1 MGSWFANRRT
11 GVKLFMGF
19 AVCTGFAIIQGAMS
33 LYHKGQIKHLTLS
46 LSHNSKTGV
55 GNHAEIQKAIDLT
68 FGNSSTLT
76 FTLLTLNLLLCFAM
90 GWQINRYLTGNLR
103 EMTEAAQKL
112 SEGDAEQE
120 IRLVAQ
126 DELGQMADAFR
137 KTIAYQ
143 REMAQCA
150 QAVAQGD
157 LTQEICPHSE
167 RDVLGLAFQRMVSDL
182 RQTLKV
188 VSESAATV
196 AATSSEM
203 YGSAHQVASATAHIA
218 SSIQEVAQSASQS
231 ATTSQ
236 EIARGSEY
244 QAQTSESAMLAMDS
258 LQTAVEQV
266 RQGGDTQRQAIEQAE
281 TMMISAEERVGNVAQ
296 SAQQLAATAAESAKM
311 AASGSFAVD
320 QTISSMKRIEEQVAS
335 SAVKVR
341 ELGVRGQ
348 EIGAIVQAIEEIA
361 DQTNLLALNAAIEAA
376 RAGIHGRGFAVVAE
390 EVRRLAERATGAT
403 SEIAGLIDKV
413 REDVSGAVLAMENSH
428 REVSLG
434 TAQSVAAGNTLH
446 EILKGAQNVASEV
459 QGLTQIAAEM
469 QASVS
474 ETRALMSEVSL
485 VAEKNN
491 VTLHS
496 MVSGSEQVSK
506 AISMVASISA
516 ETAAGAEE
524 LSASSAEVSLATTHV
539 SSSVE
544 EQTISVGEL
553 SSSAERLSHMAQ
565 HLQELMQ
572 QFQVE
577 TARPQ
582 TAKKPPLKM
591 AA

>member
-11 GVKLFMGF
+11 GVKLFLGF
-19 AVCTGFAIIQGAMS
+19 AVCTGFAIVQGAMS
-33 LYHKGQIKHLTLS
+33 LYHQGQIKHLTLS
-46 LSHNSKTGV
+46 LTRNSARGGG
-55 GNHAEIQKAIDLT
+55 GNAEIQKAIDIAFGTSSSLT
-68 FGNSSTLT
+68 FI
-76 FTLLTLNLLLCFAM
+76 LLPLNLLICFAM

-103 EMTEAAQKL
+103 EMTDAAQKL
-112 SEGDAEQE
+112 SEGDADQE

-157 LTQEICPHSE
+157 LTQEVTPHSE
-167 RDVLGLAFQRMVSDL
+167 RDVLGMAFQRMVLDL
-182 RQTLKV
+182 RQTLQA

-196 AATSSEM
+196 AVTSNEM
-203 YGSAHQVASATAHIA
+203 YASAHQAANATANIA
-218 SSIQEVAQSASQS
+218 RSIQEVAQSASQS
-231 ATTSQ
+231 AMTSQ
-236 EIARGSEY
+236 EIARGSEH
-244 QAQTSESAMLAMDS
+244 QAQTSESAMLAMNS
-258 LQTAVEQV
+258 LQTAVDQV
-266 RQGGDTQRQAIEQAE
+266 QQGGDTQRQAIEQAE
-281 TMMISAEERVGNVAQ
+281 TMMVHAAKRVENVAE

-311 AASGSFAVD
+311 AASGSCAVE
-320 QTISSMKRIEEQVAS
+320 QTISSMKRIEDQVSS

-348 EIGAIVQAIEEIA
+348 EIGAIVQAIDEIA

-376 RAGIHGRGFAVVAE
+376 RAGIHGKGFAVVAE
-390 EVRRLAERATGAT
+390 EVRRLAERATMAT
-403 SEIAGLIDKV
+403 SEIGGLIDKV
-413 REDVSGAVLAMENSH
+413 REDVSVAVHAMENSH
-428 REVSLG
+428 REVSMG
-434 TAQSVAAGNTLH
+434 TAQSVAAGETLH

-469 QASVS
+469 QESVS

-491 VTLHS
+491 RTLHS

-506 AISMVASISA
+506 AIGMVASISA
-516 ETAAGAEE
+516 ETAAGAEQM
-524 LSASSAEVSLATTHV
+524 SASSAEVSLATTHV
-539 SSSVE
+539 SSAVE
-544 EQTISVGEL
+544 EQTISVEEM
-553 SSSAERLSHMAQ
+553 SSSAERLSQMAQ

-577 TARPQ
+577 TVRPEK
-582 TAKKPPLKM
+582 TKKPPLKM

>member
-19 AVCTGFAIIQGAMS
+19 AVCTGFAIVHGAMS
-33 LYHKGQIKHLTLS
+33 LYYQWQIKHLTLS
-46 LSHNSKTGV
+46 LSHNSATSEGSY
-55 GNHAEIQKAIDLT
+55 AEIQKAIDLT
-68 FGNSSTLT
+68 FGTSSTLT
-76 FTLLTLNLLLCFAM
+76 FILLTLNLLLCFAM

-103 EMTEAAQKL
+103 EMTNAAQKL

-126 DELGQMADAFR
+126 DELGQMANAFR

-157 LTQEICPHSE
+157 LTQEVTPHSE

-182 RQTLKV
+182 RQTLKA
-188 VSESAATV
+188 VSESASIV
-196 AATSSEM
+196 AVTSNEM
-203 YGSAHQVASATAHIA
+203 YASAHQAANATANIA
-218 SSIQEVAQSASQS
+218 HSIQEVAQSASQS
-231 ATTSQ
+231 AMTSQ
-236 EIARGSEY
+236 EIARGSEH
-244 QAQTSESAMLAMDS
+244 QAQTSEAAMLAMNS
-258 LQTAVEQV
+258 LQIAVEQV
-266 RQGGDTQRQAIEQAE
+266 QQGGDAQRLAIEQAE
-281 TMMISAEERVGNVAQ
+281 TMMVHAAKRVENVAE
-296 SAQQLAATAAESAKM
+296 SAQQLAATAAGSAKM
-311 AASGSFAVD
+311 AESGSRAVE
-320 QTISSMKRIEEQVAS
+320 QTISSMKRIEDQVAS

-348 EIGAIVQAIEEIA
+348 EIGAIVQAIDEIA

-376 RAGIHGRGFAVVAE
+376 RAGIHGKGFAVVAE
-390 EVRRLAERATGAT
+390 EVRRLAERATMAT

-413 REDVSGAVLAMENSH
+413 REDVSVAMVAMENSH
-428 REVSLG
+428 REVSNG
-434 TAQSVAAGNTLH
+434 MAQSIAAGDTLN
-446 EILKGAQNVASEV
+446 EILNGAQNVASEV
-459 QGLTQIAAEM
+459 QGLTLIAAEM

-474 ETRALMSEVSL
+474 ETRALMSDVSL

-491 VTLHS
+491 QTLYS
-496 MVSGSEQVSK
+496 MVSGSEQVSES
-506 AISMVASISA
+506 ISMVASISA

-524 LSASSAEVSLATTHV
+524 MSASSAEVSLATTHV
-539 SSSVE
+539 SSAVE
-544 EQTISVGEL
+544 EQTVSVGEL
-553 SSSAERLSHMAQ
+553 SNSAERLSQMAQ

-577 TARPQ
+577 TVRPQ
-582 TAKKPPLKM
+582 TKKKPLLKM